1 MTRRVRCALEVEHT
15 RPGETEMP
23 AYGIGELA
31 AIIGMF
37 AMFADGEGVTRTEA
51 LRTALG
57 GLHGLAVFAGLELL
71 LWSCQTDP
79 EWLQTIFRVGNVF
92 SFAVVGAMLSIVYP
106 GRSDEGSTFAMWE
119 VTFSP
124 LVVALLWGGFN
135 VVVLGVSWDIGPFAF
150 RSLSMLALHYYLVSG
165 MIILMLLLEPPKKT
179 AAADLPLIE
188 RLTSVFGIFWL
199 VLMALWWGQAWFV
212 LQGAWAEVFGSSV
225 LSALVAAF
233 LSLGAV
239 VRTARYGRGRLS

>member
-1 MTRRVRCALEVEHT
+1 
-15 RPGETEMP
+15 MP

-31 AIIGMF
+31 ALIGMF
-37 AMFADGEGVTRTEA
+37 AMFAGGETVKRPET

-57 GLHGLAVFAGLELL
+57 GLHGLAVVGGLEFL
-71 LWSCQTDP
+71 LWGCLTDP

-92 SFAVVGAMLSIVYP
+92 NFVVVGAMLSIVYP
-106 GRSDEGSTFAMWE
+106 ERSDQGSSFAMWE

-135 VVVLGVSWDIGPFAF
+135 VVVLGGAWDLGPFAF

-165 MIILMLLLEPPKKT
+165 MIILMLLLDPPKKA
-179 AAADLPLIE
+179 AAADLPLAE
-188 RLTSVFGIFWL
+188 RLTSGFGIFWL

-212 LQGAWAEVFGSSV
+212 LKGAWVEVFGSSV
-225 LSALVAAF
+225 LSALVAGF
-233 LSLGAV
+233 LSLVGV